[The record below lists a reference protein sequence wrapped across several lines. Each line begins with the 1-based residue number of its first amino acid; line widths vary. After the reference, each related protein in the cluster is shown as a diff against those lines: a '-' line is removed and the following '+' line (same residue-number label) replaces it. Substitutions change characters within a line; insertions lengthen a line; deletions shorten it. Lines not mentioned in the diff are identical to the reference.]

1 MGDNCEA
8 DTMGVTG
15 AMEPVDDD
23 IMAEVAATLLPKL
36 LNVLLCCGGDPVLVV
51 KPR

>member
-15 AMEPVDDD
+15 AIEPVDDD
-23 IMAEVAATLLPKL
+23 IMADVATLLPKL
-36 LNVLLCCGGDPVLVV
+36 LNVLCCGDVFAV